1 MTAGVYGKIAGQP
14 DFLRVNAG
22 AFSQAGLDLWFQE
35 GAESLRSAGV
45 NFPASA
51 TAFLLRPSKSRQSA
65 FVGAF
70 AQSMDAA
77 GRSFPLV
84 VFRQLAPSD
93 LTQPFPALLD
103 AQEEFVRGAGLIAT
117 EGRTLVAADLT
128 ARVEALDAS
137 SPASGSVRGSA
148 AQIQDDSAQPLL
160 AALGGGGAAAVA
172 YAMRTFAAACDQ
184 AAKAPTRRAAS
195 DGSEVSTVVTVDAP
209 APTPAVRRLW
219 LEMAQ
224 QRLGGQEDSPSFI
237 WTDDPSGRLLLA
249 LGPPPPAMLTYLAN
263 PRHRASRL
271 WPLHTTVAVALEQ
284 ALKSLTPQ
292 QHQVIAKPQLSL
304 RELGATFT

>member
-1 MTAGVYGKIAGQP
+1 MTVGVYGKIAGQP

-35 GAESLRSAGV
+35 GVEALRSAGASLA
-45 NFPASA
+45 ASA
-51 TAFLLRPSKSRQSA
+51 TAFLLRPSKSRQAA

-70 AQSMDAA
+70 SQSVDAA

-84 VFRQLAPSD
+84 VFRLLAPSD

-103 AQEEFVRGAGLIAT
+103 SQEEFVRGAGLIAT
-117 EGRTLVAADLT
+117 EGQSLVAADLT

-137 SPASGSVRGSA
+137 PLASGSVRGSA
-148 AQIQDDSAQPLL
+148 AQPQDDSAQPLL
-160 AALGGGGAAAVA
+160 AALGGGAAAVA

-184 AAKAPTRRAAS
+184 AAKAPTRPAAS
-195 DGSEVSTVVTVDAP
+195 DGNEVSTVVTVDAP
-209 APTPAVRRLW
+209 APTPAVRRFW

-224 QRLGGQEDSPSFI
+224 QRLGGQEASPSFI

-304 RELGATFT
+304 RELGAAFK